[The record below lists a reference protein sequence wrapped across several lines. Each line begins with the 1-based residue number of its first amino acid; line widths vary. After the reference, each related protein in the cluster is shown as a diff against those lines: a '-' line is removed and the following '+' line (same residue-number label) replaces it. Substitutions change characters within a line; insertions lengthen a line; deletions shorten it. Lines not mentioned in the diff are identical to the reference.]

1 MVNPSRAS
9 VHVSHISLW
18 LNVEATQNRERQPPT
33 DMVPTMKNRS
43 RGIVASTALFLLNQH
58 AAAFVFP
65 PPRDSLAT
73 TLVHNQYPSLLTR
86 SGPLLGDL
94 HTRGRSTEL
103 ALVPQLLDALESI
116 PPDFDL
122 GLGVAVIAA
131 AMTPYVLGL
140 FLPNILKEKF
150 FVNIYRDDRKET
162 DEVRDAEIY
171 WKLMFATLGLG
182 NITYIFIAAINRSD
196 ITQVLRDCYI
206 LWALFY
212 LSATWKVRK
221 ERHLL
226 EKRGFIQAWHLLV
239 SLALLVD
246 VGIRP
251 EFLSSLKGL

>member
-1 MVNPSRAS
+1 M
-9 VHVSHISLW
+9 
-18 LNVEATQNRERQPPT
+18 
-33 DMVPTMKNRS
+33 
-43 RGIVASTALFLLNQH
+43 
-58 AAAFVFP
+58 
-65 PPRDSLAT
+65 
-73 TLVHNQYPSLLTR
+73 
-86 SGPLLGDL
+86 
-94 HTRGRSTEL
+94 
-103 ALVPQLLDALESI
+103 PQLLDALESI